1 MKRRINGNAVKRL
14 SALALA
20 AVMLLTTGCGGNA
33 SSKPAPDNGNSV
45 QAEGAAEKNAEN
57 TASGGNKTVTMAII
71 SGGDTFNPLA
81 ADTNGDDYMQLLMW
95 DRPFIT
101 KIDGTIE
108 PHLCTKY
115 EMVDGKTMRLFI
127 NEDAMWTDGKPVTS
141 ADFVWTA
148 QAMTSKSIGAP
159 RSFIMKYLEG
169 TDVSGIETSDQSV
182 KVAAVDDKT
191 VDFFFKNEIDPEMF
205 IQMFNLNFLTLP
217 SHCFEGVAFADVS
230 SSDFWKNPVGNGPC
244 IYKSMVQDERIEYTA
259 NKDYYMGTPD
269 FDNFVI
275 RIMPAENMLAGLMSG
290 EIDLVAGGSN
300 NLPTADWELAKAQA
314 NLVCEAAVG
323 PGYYNLCINQQR
335 DYLTPEVC
343 QAMEMAIDK
352 QAISDAIFAGQAE
365 PADSWL
371 PKASRYYN
379 PEVEKMNQYDPEAA
393 RKLLEESGWDFN
405 RELHLLGNSN
415 PQRIPIIE
423 MIQQNLE
430 GIGFKV
436 NLETADTATC
446 VAKLSGGE
454 VDVGIMGTAGTL
466 DPDNAAINFTVGGPF
481 CFANIS
487 DKTWNDAVDAGAS
500 APSFEARKAVYDD
513 LQVRIKEEV
522 PYIYL
527 YFSPEFVA
535 YNKKLVNVDIT
546 DFFQLQYSVWDW
558 KVAE

>member
-1 MKRRINGNAVKRL
+1 MKKRLDGKGMKRVGAI
-14 SALALA
+14 ALAFMMA
-20 AVMLLTTGCGGNA
+20 PMTGCGGSGG
-33 SSKPAPDNGNSV
+33 SSGVEQEAAGSFGAGEA
-45 QAEGAAEKNAEN
+45 QAEAA
-57 TASGGNKTVTMAII
+57 GGEKTVTMAII

-81 ADTNGDDYMQLLMW
+81 ADTNGDDYMQLLIW

-101 KIDGTIE
+101 KLDGTIE
-108 PHLCTKY
+108 PHLCDSY
-115 EMVDGKTMRLFI
+115 EMVDGKTMRMHI
-127 NEDAMWTDGKPVTS
+127 NQEAMWTDGEPVTS
-141 ADFVWTA
+141 EDFVWTA
-148 QAMTSKSIGAP
+148 QAMTNKDIAAP
-159 RSFIMKYLEG
+159 RSFIMKYLDG
-169 TDVSGIETSDQSV
+169 TDESGIETGDQSV
-182 KVAAVDDKT
+182 KVTAVDDKT
-191 VDFFFKNEIDPEMF
+191 VDFFFKEEIDPEMF

-217 SHCFEGVAFADVS
+217 SHCFEGVAFADVNAS
-230 SSDFWKNPVGNGPC
+230 EFWDNPIGNGPC
-244 IYKSMVQDERIEYTA
+244 IYKSMVQDERIEFTA

-275 RIMPAENMLAGLMSG
+275 RIVPAENLLAGLMAG

-300 NLPTADWELAKAQA
+300 NLPTADWELAQAQE
-314 NLVCEAAVG
+314 NLVCESAVG

-343 QAMEMAIDK
+343 RAIEMAIDK

-365 PADSWL
+365 VANSWL
-371 PKASRYYN
+371 PKASKYYN
-379 PEVEKMNQYDPEAA
+379 PAVESMNQYDPEAA
-393 RKLLEESGWDFN
+393 KALLESSGWDFN

-430 GIGFKV
+430 DIGMKV

-446 VAKLSGGE
+446 VSKLSGGE

-466 DPDNAAINFTVGGPF
+466 DPDNVAINFTVGGPF

-487 DKTWNDAVDAGAS
+487 DQTWNDAVNAGAA
-500 APSFEARKAVYDD
+500 APTFEERKAIYDD

-535 YNKKLVNVDIT
+535 YNKKLSNVDVT
-546 DFFQLQYSVWDW
+546 DFFQLQYSVWEW

>member
-1 MKRRINGNAVKRL
+1 MKKRLDGKGMKRVGAI
-14 SALALA
+14 ALAFMMAL
-20 AVMLLTTGCGGNA
+20 MTGCGGSGGSSGAEQA
-33 SSKPAPDNGNSV
+33 SAGSSEAGEA
-45 QAEGAAEKNAEN
+45 QAEAA
-57 TASGGNKTVTMAII
+57 GGEKTVTMAII

-81 ADTNGDDYMQLLMW
+81 ADTNGDDYMQLLIW

-101 KIDGTIE
+101 KLDGTIE
-108 PHLCTKY
+108 PHLCDSY
-115 EMVDGKTMRLFI
+115 EMVDGKTMRMHI
-127 NEDAMWTDGKPVTS
+127 NQEAMWTDGEPVTS
-141 ADFVWTA
+141 EDFVWTA
-148 QAMTSKSIGAP
+148 QAMTNKDIAAP
-159 RSFIMKYLEG
+159 RSFIMKYLDG
-169 TDVSGIETSDQSV
+169 TDESGIETGDQSV
-182 KVAAVDDKT
+182 KVTAVDDKT
-191 VDFFFKNEIDPEMF
+191 VDFFFKEEIDPEMF

-217 SHCFEGVAFADVS
+217 SHCFEGVAFADVNAS
-230 SSDFWKNPVGNGPC
+230 EFWDNPIGNGPC
-244 IYKSMVQDERIEYTA
+244 IYKSMVQDERIEFTA

-275 RIMPAENMLAGLMSG
+275 RIVPAENLLAGLMAG

-300 NLPTADWELAKAQA
+300 NLPTADWELAQAQE
-314 NLVCEAAVG
+314 NLVCESAVG

-343 QAMEMAIDK
+343 QAIEMAIDK

-365 PADSWL
+365 VANSWL
-371 PKASRYYN
+371 PKASKYYN
-379 PEVEKMNQYDPEAA
+379 PAVESMNQYDPEAA
-393 RKLLEESGWDFN
+393 KALLESSGWDFN

-430 GIGFKV
+430 DIGMKV

-446 VAKLSGGE
+446 VSKLSGGE

-466 DPDNAAINFTVGGPF
+466 DPDNVAINFTVGGPF

-487 DKTWNDAVDAGAS
+487 DQTGNDAVNAGAA
-500 APSFEARKAVYDD
+500 APTFEERKAIYDD

-535 YNKKLVNVDIT
+535 YNKKLSNVDVT
-546 DFFQLQYSVWDW
+546 DFFQLQYSVWEW